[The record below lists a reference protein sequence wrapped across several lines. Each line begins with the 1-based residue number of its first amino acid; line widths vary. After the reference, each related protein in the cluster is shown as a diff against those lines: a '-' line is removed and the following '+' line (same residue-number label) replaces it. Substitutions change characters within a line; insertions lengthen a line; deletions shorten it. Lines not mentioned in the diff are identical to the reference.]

1 MGALEYESAEFKCEV
16 LNDLAFIT
24 LGEGAFDIATELE
37 AKDHL
42 LEVLAGI
49 EESDAIRGL
58 SLSNTHTYP
67 GDERYREFLDSIMSR
82 GEQSRRTAGLR
93 VSRYGNAISQIA
105 LRLSE
110 FSKPTVA
117 RVSGTITGE
126 QLGVMLPCDFR
137 IASSDVSF
145 TFPNVSLGF
154 PPTGC
159 LVFYLLQI
167 CGQSKTSEILLSPD
181 PLSVEE
187 ALRLGLLSR
196 VVAPDD
202 CEPSCIE
209 QLRSLAKLPP
219 AAFAAT
225 RQLIQPDPL
234 ELSRFLDRSRET
246 LWKSLATMD
255 VVG

>member
-1 MGALEYESAEFKCEV
+1 MGTVEYDSAEFKCEV

-24 LGEGAFDIATELE
+24 LGEGAFEIATTLE
-37 AKDHL
+37 AKSDL
-42 LEVLAGI
+42 LDVLAGI

-58 SLSNTHTYP
+58 SVSNTRTYP

-82 GEQSRRTAGLR
+82 GEQSRHTAGIR
-93 VSRYGNAISQIA
+93 VSRYGNAISQLA
-105 LRLSE
+105 LRLSD
-110 FSKPTVA
+110 FSKPLVA
-117 RVSGTITGE
+117 RMSGTITGE
-126 QLGVMLPCDFR
+126 QLGLMLPCDFR

-145 TFPNVSLGF
+145 TFPNVALGF

-181 PLSVEE
+181 SLSAEE

-196 VVAPDD
+196 VAAPAKCESD
-202 CEPSCIE
+202 CLE
-209 QLRSLAKLPP
+209 QLQSLAKLPP

-234 ELSRFLDRSRET
+234 DLRRFLERSQET
-246 LWKSLATMD
+246 LWKSLYSMQ
-255 VVG
+255 VVT